1 MNRSRARKLAIAICL
16 RLTMKE
22 KPPPKSD
29 APEPESAEIQL
40 AGKLSSLKSSTL
52 RAISR
57 RERLP
62 QPLFWSLFHTEV
74 NAIKERRKEK
84 RRALAALFNVDWL

>member
-1 MNRSRARKLAIAICL
+1 
-16 RLTMKE
+16 MKE
-22 KPPPKSD
+22 KPPKSELSD
-29 APEPESAEIQL
+29 RCRQMTSRETEVREAEIGDATIL

-84 RRALAALFNVDWL
+84 RKLLASLFNVDWL